1 MQFWNFLAIR
11 LLQAFFVVFV
21 VVSIV
26 FFVSRTVGSPE
37 TFLLP
42 FDATN
47 ADIEALREN
56 LGLNDPMI
64 IQYGNFL
71 WELLQLDF
79 GNSFRGGGISTIES
93 IGDRSVNTFKLG
105 GAALVVAI
113 GGSVPLGIIAALR
126 RGKPVDWLARLLA
139 VIGQATPSFWLGLM
153 MIFFFAVELGW
164 FPTGGASGFKALIL
178 PAISLGLLEMAAI
191 MRLTRSGMIEVMDTD
206 FIRTA
211 RAKGLNERVVIVR
224 HAVRHALLP
233 VVTVMGI
240 GVGRLIAG
248 SVIIE
253 VVFAWP
259 GIGRLIIDSIQQ
271 NDFPM
276 VQTAII
282 VLAASIS
289 LANVL
294 VDVSY
299 RIIDPGS
306 GREDSDD
313 PARGGGAGSHRRG
326 PRGHSLAALAGP
338 VAPVADRT
346 DPPRDGGSGG
356 RARHARPELHRPAL
370 ALAAPVFD
378 GGAWDHPLGTDELGR
393 DIYSRLLHGA
403 RVSLIVVA
411 IVVPGAAL
419 IGTSIGMISG
429 WVGGLTGQVLMR
441 VVDVQLALPSIL
453 FAVLMAS
460 VFGPSLRNVIIILL
474 VWTWSAYARL
484 VRADVLSLKE
494 RDFVTASRATGA
506 SGGWIM
512 RKHLLPNVTNTIVI
526 VMTLEIAIVILAEAA
541 LSFLGVGVAAG
552 RPPGDG

>member
-11 LLQAFFVVFV
+11 LIQAFFVVFI

-26 FFVSRTVGSPE
+26 FFISRTVGSPE

-299 RIIDPGS
+299 RVIDP
-306 GREDSDD
+306 RI
-313 PARGGGAGSHRRG
+313 
-326 PRGHSLAALAGP
+326 
-338 VAPVADRT
+338 
-346 DPPRDGGSGG
+346 
-356 RARHARPELHRPAL
+356 RA
-370 ALAAPVFD
+370 
-378 GGAWDHPLGTDELGR
+378 
-393 DIYSRLLHGA
+393 
-403 RVSLIVVA
+403 
-411 IVVPGAAL
+411 
-419 IGTSIGMISG
+419 
-429 WVGGLTGQVLMR
+429 GGL
-441 VVDVQLALPSIL
+441 
-453 FAVLMAS
+453 
-460 VFGPSLRNVIIILL
+460 
-474 VWTWSAYARL
+474 
-484 VRADVLSLKE
+484 
-494 RDFVTASRATGA
+494 
-506 SGGWIM
+506 
-512 RKHLLPNVTNTIVI
+512 
-526 VMTLEIAIVILAEAA
+526 
-541 LSFLGVGVAAG
+541 
-552 RPPGDG
+552 

>member
-233 VVTVMGI
+233 VVTVLGI

-299 RIIDPGS
+299 RIIDP
-306 GREDSDD
+306 RI
-313 PARGGGAGSHRRG
+313 
-326 PRGHSLAALAGP
+326 
-338 VAPVADRT
+338 
-346 DPPRDGGSGG
+346 
-356 RARHARPELHRPAL
+356 RA
-370 ALAAPVFD
+370 
-378 GGAWDHPLGTDELGR
+378 
-393 DIYSRLLHGA
+393 
-403 RVSLIVVA
+403 
-411 IVVPGAAL
+411 
-419 IGTSIGMISG
+419 
-429 WVGGLTGQVLMR
+429 GGL
-441 VVDVQLALPSIL
+441 
-453 FAVLMAS
+453 
-460 VFGPSLRNVIIILL
+460 
-474 VWTWSAYARL
+474 
-484 VRADVLSLKE
+484 
-494 RDFVTASRATGA
+494 
-506 SGGWIM
+506 
-512 RKHLLPNVTNTIVI
+512 
-526 VMTLEIAIVILAEAA
+526 
-541 LSFLGVGVAAG
+541 
-552 RPPGDG
+552 

>member
-11 LLQAFFVVFV
+11 LIQAFFVVFI

-26 FFVSRTVGSPE
+26 FFISRTVGSPE

-233 VVTVMGI
+233 VVTVLGI

-299 RIIDPGS
+299 RVIDP
-306 GREDSDD
+306 RI
-313 PARGGGAGSHRRG
+313 
-326 PRGHSLAALAGP
+326 
-338 VAPVADRT
+338 
-346 DPPRDGGSGG
+346 
-356 RARHARPELHRPAL
+356 RA
-370 ALAAPVFD
+370 
-378 GGAWDHPLGTDELGR
+378 
-393 DIYSRLLHGA
+393 
-403 RVSLIVVA
+403 
-411 IVVPGAAL
+411 
-419 IGTSIGMISG
+419 
-429 WVGGLTGQVLMR
+429 GGL
-441 VVDVQLALPSIL
+441 
-453 FAVLMAS
+453 
-460 VFGPSLRNVIIILL
+460 
-474 VWTWSAYARL
+474 
-484 VRADVLSLKE
+484 
-494 RDFVTASRATGA
+494 
-506 SGGWIM
+506 
-512 RKHLLPNVTNTIVI
+512 
-526 VMTLEIAIVILAEAA
+526 
-541 LSFLGVGVAAG
+541 
-552 RPPGDG
+552 